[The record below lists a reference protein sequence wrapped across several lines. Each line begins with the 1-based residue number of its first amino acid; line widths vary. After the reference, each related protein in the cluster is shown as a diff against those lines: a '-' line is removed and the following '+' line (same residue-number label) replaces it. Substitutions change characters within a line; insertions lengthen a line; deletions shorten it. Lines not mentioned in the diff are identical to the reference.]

1 MLDVTTEWGQH
12 AEQRL
17 QTDIIG
23 WLTTVGSNGRPY
35 TVPVWFLWEG
45 STLLIFSQPEKQK
58 IRNLRNN
65 ARVTLALDDTKQG
78 EDVVIVEGTAE
89 ILDNPDISAILP
101 AYVEKYGKM
110 MQDIGYNTPEA
121 MVAEFSVGIRV
132 TPTKFRSWA

>member
-17 QTDIIG
+17 QTNIIG
-23 WLTTVGSNGRPY
+23 WLTTVGSDGRPY

-58 IRNLRNN
+58 IRNLRKN
-65 ARVTLALDDTKQG
+65 ARVTLALDETKLG

-89 ILDNPDISAILP
+89 VLDNPDFSATLP
-101 AYVEKYGKM
+101 AYVEKYGTM
-110 MQDIGYNTPEA
+110 MQDMNLTPESMA
-121 MVAEFSVGIRV
+121 ADFSVGIRI